1 MLNIL
6 WGAFSWVLKVLPDSH
21 MTFSKCYL
29 VLTKC
34 LVIFSKCFVVLT
46 KCFVVFSKYY
56 LVFSTCAAP
65 FHARTKAS
73 RACAHTYARTRAITH
88 FITVIFPQTI
98 HQASYPPHFQLGDG
112 CIVGPQNYTPTV
124 HRSTPPSAGIFTRF
138 FRTNISVQRVCTEI
152 FPSPAAYGTCMHL
165 TESPRPMR
173 TCGERLVNSLARQPF
188 TDNMLSDSL
197 LIRLV

>member
-1 MLNIL
+1 
-6 WGAFSWVLKVLPDSH
+6 

-98 HQASYPPHFQLGDG
+98 HQSSYPPHFQLGDG

-124 HRSTPPSAGIFTRF
+124 H
-138 FRTNISVQRVCTEI
+138 
-152 FPSPAAYGTCMHL
+152 
-165 TESPRPMR
+165 
-173 TCGERLVNSLARQPF
+173 QPF
-188 TDNMLSDSL
+188 TEAPLSSIGIYRFL
-197 LIRLV
+197 LQKYFGTAGLYRNVSTVGCP

>member
-1 MLNIL
+1 
-6 WGAFSWVLKVLPDSH
+6 

-124 HRSTPPSAGIFTRF
+124 H
-138 FRTNISVQRVCTEI
+138 
-152 FPSPAAYGTCMHL
+152 
-165 TESPRPMR
+165 
-173 TCGERLVNSLARQPF
+173 QPF
-188 TDNMLSDSL
+188 TEAPRHPPVFSPVFSARIFRYNGIVPKYFHRRPPTGRACTS
-197 LIRLV
+197 RKALVPRGPAVNGW